1 MIKQQFEMPAGY
13 RKWTYALLGIGALV
27 LVLGFIFLGMSKDEH
42 SQTRFW
48 AVLLQNSLFF
58 LLIVN
63 ASMFFVCITTLAMGG
78 WQMAFRRVPEA
89 ISSLVPVFSG
99 LALLVFPRDYL
110 RA

>member
-1 MIKQQFEMPAGY
+1 MNPMIKQQFEMPAGY

-42 SQTRFW
+42 AQTRFW

-78 WQMAFRRVPEA
+78 WQLAFRRVPEA
-89 ISSLVPVFSG
+89 ISSLA
-99 LALLVFPRDYL
+99 LARRNLCR
-110 RA
+110 